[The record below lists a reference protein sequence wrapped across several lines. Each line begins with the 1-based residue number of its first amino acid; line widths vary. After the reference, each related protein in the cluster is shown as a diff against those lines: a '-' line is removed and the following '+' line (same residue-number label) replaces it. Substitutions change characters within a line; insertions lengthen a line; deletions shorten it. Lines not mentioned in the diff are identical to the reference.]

1 MMYLLLLLLISII
14 IFATLE
20 LMLLARKS
28 SGSKK
33 MQDVSSKI
41 QKGAFAFLAEEYKI
55 LIIFILVIAIA
66 LGIFNP
72 GLMVAFVLGSFL
84 SLDAGN
90 IGMRIATKNNVKVSA
105 AARSNMD
112 QALRIA
118 FFSGLCASLFAVVF
132 GIVGIL
138 ILYFLF
144 GVKVLYGFAF
154 GASFVALFMRVG
166 GGIFTKSAD
175 IAADLTG
182 KIEVKIPEDDP
193 RNPAVVA
200 DLVGD
205 NVGDIAG
212 MGSDLFESFCSSIIA
227 AMAIAAI
234 IFENV
239 YAPLVLAAIGSA
251 AAIFASFFVKGNK
264 IHEALLSAFLVATLV
279 VAIVSFFIFQKN
291 VFYCIALGLIA
302 GISIGIN
309 TNYFTA
315 FNLKPTKTIAS
326 SSRRGAALG
335 IICGLANGMISAL
348 LPVLVIVIALIFSF
362 KLAGL
367 YGIAMSAVGML
378 SIVAVV
384 IAVDIYGSI
393 ADNAAGISEFCKLR
407 EARKRTELLD
417 EAGNTMAAIGKGF
430 AICSAAL
437 TALALVATYLLIAKI
452 DFVNLIKHENV
463 AMLFVGVALPFLFS
477 SLTLKAVVSGAGK
490 LVENIRNQFKNKN
503 ILQGKEEPNYIECIK
518 ITTSNALSALIL
530 PSVISIIVPFVVGF
544 LFGKEVLASLLLGSV
559 GSSFLLAVFMA
570 NTGAS
575 LDNAKKYVEL
585 QKNKSKE
592 LHEAVVTGDTV
603 GDPLKDTAGPS
614 LNILIKLMATVA
626 LIFAILF

>member
-1 MMYLLLLLLISII
+1 
-14 IFATLE
+14 
-20 LMLLARKS
+20 
-28 SGSKK
+28 
-33 MQDVSSKI
+33 
-41 QKGAFAFLAEEYKI
+41 
-55 LIIFILVIAIA
+55 
-66 LGIFNP
+66 
-72 GLMVAFVLGSFL
+72 
-84 SLDAGN
+84 
-90 IGMRIATKNNVKVSA
+90 
-105 AARSNMD
+105 
-112 QALRIA
+112 
-118 FFSGLCASLFAVVF
+118 
-132 GIVGIL
+132 
-138 ILYFLF
+138 
-144 GVKVLYGFAF
+144 
-154 GASFVALFMRVG
+154 

>member
-41 QKGAFAFLAEEYKI
+41 QKGAFAFLAGEYKI

-72 GLMVAFVLGSFL
+72 SLMVAFVFGSFL
-84 SLDAGN
+84 SLVAGN
-90 IGMRIATKNNVKVSA
+90 IGMRIATKNNVKVSE

-348 LPVLVIVIALIFSF
+348 LPVLFIVIALIFSF

-393 ADNAAGISEFCKLR
+393 ADNAAGISEFCKLK

-544 LFGKEVLASLLLGSV
+544 LFGKEVLASLLLGSI

-614 LNILIKLMATVA
+614 LNILIKLMSTVA